1 LVTKVE
7 ARNRCEDDV
16 TIVIKDDIPIVLKT
30 SDQLE
35 TGTFPFR
42 VFFFFI
48 LFDIALS
55 FILFIM

>member
-35 TGTFPFR
+35 TGTFSFR

-48 LFDIALS
+48 LFDIALA
-55 FILFIM
+55 FFLFIM